1 MKNFALFLVF
11 TFLFSVPAQAC
22 LNGET
27 RQLADGSSLYQ
38 DDEGFVPY
46 GHRFSKKDD
55 LQENL
60 RSLEAGYRK
69 TGNLDYLSDQGLILI
84 ILGEYRKAI
93 DLYQKVEKREPGR
106 YSTASNMGTAY
117 ELMGNNKEAL
127 RWIEKAVAVRPDS
140 HFGSEW
146 IHVNIL
152 KAKIKGGRSV
162 TPQFLTGQD
171 FGNRPQ
177 PVSGLSKKQLF
188 RLRKQLYYQLN
199 ERISFVRPKD
209 PVVAILLFDLAN
221 VSYLM
226 GEKAEAAET
235 YEMAKEYGFDRP
247 VLDSRIRLSA
257 VPLSSRIEK
266 KVKQEVKHH
275 ATSELKLQL
284 MTLLTIAAVL
294 VVLGSCIYIFRK
306 KLFPKRQ

>member
-1 MKNFALFLVF
+1 MKNFALFLIF
-11 TFLFSVPAQAC
+11 TFLFSVPVQAC

-27 RQLADGSSLYQ
+27 LQLADGSSLYQ

-46 GHRFSKKDD
+46 GHRFSGKED
-55 LQENL
+55 LQETL
-60 RSLEAGYRK
+60 RSLGEGYRK

-93 DLYQKVEKREPGR
+93 DLYQEVEKQEPGR

-117 ELMGNNKEAL
+117 ELLGNNKEAL
-127 RWIEKAVAVRPDS
+127 RWIEKAVAIRPAS

-152 KAKIKGGRSV
+152 KAKIKSRRSV
-162 TPQFLTGQD
+162 TSLFLTGQD
-171 FGNRPQ
+171 FGNRQQ
-177 PVSGLSKKQLF
+177 PVSGLSKQQLF
-188 RLRKQLYYQLN
+188 RLREQLYYQLN
-199 ERISFVRPKD
+199 ERISFVSPKD
-209 PVVAILLFDLAN
+209 PVVALLLFDLGN

-226 GEKAEAAET
+226 GEKAEALET
-235 YEMAKEYGFDRP
+235 YEMAREYGFNEP

-257 VPLSSRIEK
+257 VPLSSRIER
-266 KVKQEVKHH
+266 KVKQQVKRQ
-275 ATSELKLQL
+275 ATSEGELQQ
-284 MTLLTIAAVL
+284 MALLTIAAVL
-294 VVLGSCIYIFRK
+294 VVLGSGIFIFKK